1 MNLNTNRGVSGSL
14 GGMDVNIER
23 FIEARKGLGLS
34 QNDLAEGICTQAT
47 LSRFENNG
55 KIPSLK
61 ILIQLCNRV
70 GLSLGELFPK
80 VGVKYSVTIEK
91 MNKAEFFLITSEYDQ
106 AADLLNTISIND
118 IEEPN
123 LAVRYYY
130 LNGFVMIFQN
140 HSITDILFMF
150 DRILLAEE
158 SSESTIFRL
167 LAYTGS
173 GMVYSREKDQEKA
186 EFYFNKVLEK
196 IYSYPTATTED
207 TWRVLNIVF
216 QCGVFYSEIQEIDI
230 SNALLDY
237 AVSIC
242 SDNHLTYYLA
252 RAAIQLA
259 KNAIIQQKPKKVIL
273 ELIYDARAY
282 SKINRNTIALGEL
295 KKLEAE
301 VLFMQGEE

>member
-1 MNLNTNRGVSGSL
+1 MNLNTNKGVGGSL
-14 GGMDVNIER
+14 GGMDVNIKR

-34 QNDLAEGICTQAT
+34 QNELAEGICTQAT

-55 KIPSLK
+55 KVPSLK

-158 SSESTIFRL
+158 SSESIIFRL

>member
-158 SSESTIFRL
+158 SSESIIFRL